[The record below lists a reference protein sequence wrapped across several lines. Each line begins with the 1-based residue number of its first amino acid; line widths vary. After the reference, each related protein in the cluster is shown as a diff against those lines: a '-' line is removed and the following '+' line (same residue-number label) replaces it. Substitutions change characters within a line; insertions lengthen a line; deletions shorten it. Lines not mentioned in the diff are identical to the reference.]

1 MKRFLSILSS
11 LTVYPLLAFA
21 TIPETEVPGTLNIT
35 ALTGENGQSAL
46 ECWQLERRFDVSDD
60 PGTKGTAV
68 LPLDGLRGEAK
79 YSVLPPNF
87 NGGLHNAPVAQWVIY
102 VSGVAHITLPNRT
115 EETWI
120 RGGANGAIIAA
131 DTADASE
138 RGHFTVYPSNIQT
151 IAWQLPFKDGALPK
165 HRVLHRGACK
175 RDESW
180 S

>member
-87 NGGLHNAPVAQWVIY
+87 NGGLHNAPVAQ
-102 VSGVAHITLPNRT
+102 
-115 EETWI
+115 
-120 RGGANGAIIAA
+120 
-131 DTADASE
+131 
-138 RGHFTVYPSNIQT
+138 
-151 IAWQLPFKDGALPK
+151 
-165 HRVLHRGACK
+165 
-175 RDESW
+175 
-180 S
+180 